1 MRRKAVEAVVKDQ
14 QSRKKTG
21 IRQVRFRILLAT
33 VTLGILAFGGLAAWC
48 ASPRYIPAS
57 LQAQMD
63 ILPDN
68 RAKNGTLHRREDKE
82 IGEGEFWVVMN
93 QIPMVAAGN
102 TECSLEYENPESN
115 HYSARVNLYLKSTGE
130 HLGGTLMV
138 EPGSYVETIEL
149 KKKLEPGEYPVTAK
163 VELLKDKTPAGGMS
177 LDITL
182 RVVEQEGDSTG

>member
-1 MRRKAVEAVVKDQ
+1 MATL
-14 QSRKKTG
+14 SRKKPG
-21 IRQVRFRILLAT
+21 VRHVRFWLLLAA
-33 VTLGILAFGGLAAWC
+33 VVLGIFAIGILTAWC

-63 ILPDN
+63 ILPDE
-68 RAKNGTLHRREDKE
+68 RAKSGTLHRLEEKE
-82 IGEGEFWVVMN
+82 IGKGEFWVVMN
-93 QIPMVAAGN
+93 QIPMVAAGS
-102 TECSLEYENPESN
+102 TECNLEYENPESN

-149 KKKLEPGEYPVTAK
+149 KKKLSPGEYPVTAK
-163 VELLKDKTPAGGMS
+163 VELLKDKTLAGGMS

>member
-1 MRRKAVEAVVKDQ
+1 MATL
-14 QSRKKTG
+14 SRKKPG
-21 IRQVRFRILLAT
+21 VRHVRFWLLLAA
-33 VTLGILAFGGLAAWC
+33 VVLGIFALGILTVWC

-63 ILPDN
+63 ILPDE
-68 RAKNGTLHRREDKE
+68 RAKSGTLHQRENLE

-149 KKKLEPGEYPVTAK
+149 KKKLSPGEYTVTAK

>member
-1 MRRKAVEAVVKDQ
+1 MSRNRQETQKRAESRRK
-14 QSRKKTG
+14 KK
-21 IRQVRFRILLAT
+21 RNLFKLLAAAILCAA
-33 VTLGILAFGGLAAWC
+33 VLLGAAVCLLAE
-48 ASPRYIPAS
+48 PI
-57 LQAQMD
+57 QARLD
-63 ILPDN
+63 IQPD
-68 RAKNGTLHRREDKE
+68 KNARTGTLHAGE
-82 IGEGEFWVVMN
+82 IQEVAAGDFWVVMN

-149 KKKLEPGEYPVTAK
+149 KKKLSPGEYTVTAK

-182 RVVEQEGDSTG
+182 RVVEQLSLIHI